1 MALLDKESRQ
11 KSLLWEI
18 VRFVVIGVYGT
29 LIDYV
34 CEVWLTSL
42 LNGWISANSSN
53 HVAAF
58 FILFLIS
65 VLGLII
71 SYPATWSLTSV
82 WGFQNV
88 SKESEKEAK
97 SFKGSLKFLMWAFL
111 GLIGGA
117 IIQFLGY
124 MICLEW
130 SGWNI
135 NILNINFL
143 TLFQAD
149 IGTFWAYTIIFC
161 LKTGFTMV
169 WNFVTRKLFIYKAP
183 KEDVAQESK

>member
-1 MALLDKESRQ
+1 MALMDKENRD

-18 VRFVVIGVYGT
+18 IRFVVIGVYGT

-42 LNGWISANSSN
+42 LNGWIVNNSEN
-53 HVAAF
+53 HVAGF
-58 FILFLIS
+58 FILFFIS
-65 VLGLII
+65 VLGMLI
-71 SYPATWSLTSV
+71 STPATWSLTSV
-82 WGFQNV
+82 WGFRNV
-88 SKESEKEAK
+88 TEESEKEAK
-97 SFKGSLKFLMWAFL
+97 SLKGSLKFLMWATF

-117 IIQFLGY
+117 VIQFLGY

-135 NILNINFL
+135 NILNINFS
-143 TLFQAD
+143 TLFNEEA
-149 IGTFWAYTIIFC
+149 GTFWAYTIIFC

-183 KEDVAQESK
+183 KEAK